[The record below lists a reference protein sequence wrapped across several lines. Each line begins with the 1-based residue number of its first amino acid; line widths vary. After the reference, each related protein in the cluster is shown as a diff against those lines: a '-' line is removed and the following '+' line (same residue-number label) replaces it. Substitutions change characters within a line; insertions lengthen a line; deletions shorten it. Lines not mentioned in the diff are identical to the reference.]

1 MSRHGPYAH
10 WSLSMPMPQPDD
22 KRNSATPKRRRS
34 GQRPSPAEKRLAQ
47 DVFLRTF
54 ADNANLRA
62 ACKAAG
68 VDLSTVYRWQE
79 HDETFSF
86 RFKQA
91 EADANDVIR
100 AAIYQRGLQ
109 DVDKPLHFNGRMVT
123 EEVPDPQHPGQM
135 MQRRVTVKEYS
146 DTLLIFLAKSRMPEF
161 RERQQVDI
169 SGQLDI
175 SDARNELLAK
185 LTNMSNRLGSVR
197 RE

>member
-1 MSRHGPYAH
+1 MSTP
-10 WSLSMPMPQPDD
+10 
-22 KRNSATPKRRRS
+22 NSNTATPKRRRV
-34 GQRPSPAEKRLAQ
+34 GQRPSAAEKRLAQ

-68 VDLSTVYRWQE
+68 VDRSTVYRWQE

-109 DVDKPLHFNGRMVT
+109 GVDKPLHFNGRMVT
-123 EEVPDPQHPGQM
+123 E
-135 MQRRVTVKEYS
+135 
-146 DTLLIFLAKSRMPEF
+146 
-161 RERQQVDI
+161 
-169 SGQLDI
+169 
-175 SDARNELLAK
+175 
-185 LTNMSNRLGSVR
+185 
-197 RE
+197 

>member
-1 MSRHGPYAH
+1 MTTTKSATE
-10 WSLSMPMPQPDD
+10 
-22 KRNSATPKRRRS
+22 RNTATPKRRRV
-34 GQRPSPAEKRLAQ
+34 GQRPSAAEKRLAQ

-68 VDLSTVYRWQE
+68 IDRSTVYRWQE
-79 HDETFSF
+79 HDDAFSF

-100 AAIYQRGLQ
+100 AAIYQRAIQG
-109 DVDKPLHFNGRMVT
+109 VDKPVFHAGVVAGAVR
-123 EEVPDPQHPGQM
+123 
-135 MQRRVTVKEYS
+135 EYS

-175 SDARNELLAK
+175 NGAADEADRKFASLLA
-185 LTNMSNRLGSVR
+185 GSAAASILER
-197 RE
+197 TKREGEG